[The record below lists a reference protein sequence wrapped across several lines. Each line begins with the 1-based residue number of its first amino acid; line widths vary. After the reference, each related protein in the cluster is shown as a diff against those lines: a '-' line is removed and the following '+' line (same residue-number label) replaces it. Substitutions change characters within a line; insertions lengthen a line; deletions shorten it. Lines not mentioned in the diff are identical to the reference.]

1 MEILL
6 LMVLAHLIGDYLLQW
21 RRLAE
26 DKEKGDL
33 LALLLH
39 VLLYALAMNIVF
51 RCVPWNRALYTW
63 AILSVS
69 HGIIDFVRVR
79 ADKKWS
85 SPRAK
90 LVSFCVDQLLHLGL
104 IILCWRLFLQG
115 QRTEFF
121 VWMSVQPWFRP
132 GLRYALLLGV
142 IWQPTAILVRKVLA
156 LLPPPKEAAAA
167 PAAPETAPEE
177 AKAAPEASEAAPE
190 EAKAAPEASEAAPE
204 EAPAGAEPEEAPAA
218 AEAAPE
224 ERDFR
229 SGELIG
235 KLERVIV
242 AALVLAGAA
251 STIGFVLTAK
261 SVARFKQMEDRN
273 FAERYLVGTL
283 LSVCV
288 ALAAALILKAW
299 L

>member
-26 DKEKGDL
+26 DKEQGDTV
-33 LALLLH
+33 ALLLH

-104 IILCWRLFLQG
+104 IVLCWRLFLQG

-132 GLRYALLLGV
+132 GLRYALLLSV

-156 LLPPPKEAAAA
+156 LLPPPKEAEAA

-177 AKAAPEASEAAPE
+177 AKAAP
-190 EAKAAPEASEAAPE
+190 KASEAAPE
-204 EAPAGAEPEEAPAA
+204 EAPVGAGPEEAPAA

-261 SVARFKQMEDRN
+261 SVARFKQMDDRN

-288 ALAAALILKAW
+288 ALGAALIAKAF

>member
-21 RRLAE
+21 RRLTE

-39 VLLYALAMNIVF
+39 ALLYALAMNIVF
-51 RCVPWNRALYTW
+51 RCVPWNKALSTW

-69 HGIIDFVRVR
+69 HGLIDFLRVR
-79 ADKKWS
+79 ADQKWTG
-85 SPRAK
+85 PRAR
-90 LVSFCVDQLLHLGL
+90 LISFCVDQLLHLGL
-104 IILCWRLFLQG
+104 IVLCWALFLRG

-121 VWMSVQPWFRP
+121 VWLTLQPWFRP
-132 GLRYALLLGV
+132 VLRHALLLGL

-156 LLPPPKEAAAA
+156 LLPPPKENKEAA
-167 PAAPETAPEE
+167 TEE
-177 AKAAPEASEAAPE
+177 PEAAMETPKAE
-190 EAKAAPEASEAAPE
+190 EKKE
-204 EAPAGAEPEEAPAA
+204 EG
-218 AEAAPE
+218 
-224 ERDFR
+224 FH

-235 KLERVIV
+235 KLERVIA
-242 AALVLAGAA
+242 AALTLSGAA
-251 STIGFVLTAK
+251 WAASLLLAAK
-261 SVARFKQMEDRN
+261 SLACFRQMEDRS
-273 FAERYLVGTL
+273 FAERFLVGTL

-288 ALAAALILKAW
+288 ALAAALAVKHL

>member
-6 LMVLAHLIGDYLLQW
+6 VMVLAHLIGDYLLQW
-21 RRLAE
+21 RKLAE
-26 DKEKGDL
+26 DKDRGDTV
-33 LALLLH
+33 ALILH
-39 VLLYALAMNIVF
+39 ALLYALAMNIVF
-51 RCVPWNRALYTW
+51 RCVPWNRALSTW

-79 ADKKWS
+79 ADKKWT

-90 LVSFCVDQLLHLGL
+90 LISYCVDQLLHLGL
-104 IILCWRLFLQG
+104 IVLCWRLFLQG
-115 QRTEFF
+115 QRTEIF
-121 VWMSVQPWFRP
+121 VWISVQPWFRP
-132 GLRYALLLGV
+132 ALCYGLLLGV

-156 LLPPPKEAAAA
+156 LLPPPKEEAEAPKEETKEAPAAA
-167 PAAPETAPEE
+167 PAEPNAVPA
-177 AKAAPEASEAAPE
+177 ASEAAPE
-190 EAKAAPEASEAAPE
+190 EASAAPEQTAPAAEEEKAGPAAEAKPE
-204 EAPAGAEPEEAPAA
+204 EA
-218 AEAAPE
+218 
-224 ERDFR
+224 DFR

-261 SVARFKQMEDRN
+261 SVARFKQMDDRN

-288 ALAAALILKAW
+288 ALGAALIAKAF

>member
-6 LMVLAHLIGDYLLQW
+6 LMLLAHLVGDYLLQW

-26 DKEKGDL
+26 DKERGDR

-51 RCVPWNRALYTW
+51 RCVPWNRALPTW

-69 HGIIDFVRVR
+69 HGIIDVLRVR
-79 ADKKWS
+79 ADKKWTG
-85 SPRAK
+85 PQAR

-104 IILCWRLFLQG
+104 IVLCWRLFLQG

-121 VWMSVQPWFRP
+121 VWLSMQTWFRP
-132 GLRYALLLGV
+132 ALRYALLLGV

-156 LLPPPKEAAAA
+156 LLPPPKEAEARKEAPKEAPEAA
-167 PAAPETAPEE
+167 PAASETAPEE
-177 AKAAPEASEAAPE
+177 AEAA
-190 EAKAAPEASEAAPE
+190 
-204 EAPAGAEPEEAPAA
+204 AEQVEPAA
-218 AEAAPE
+218 AEAPVTPEAPAAQE

-251 STIGFVLTAK
+251 SAIGFVLTAK

-288 ALAAALILKAW
+288 ALAAALALKNW

>member
-104 IILCWRLFLQG
+104 IVLCWRLFLQG

-156 LLPPPKEAAAA
+156 LLPPPKEAEAA
-167 PAAPETAPEE
+167 PAAP
-177 AKAAPEASEAAPE
+177 EAAPE
-190 EAKAAPEASEAAPE
+190 EAKAAPEASEAASE
-204 EAPAGAEPEEAPAA
+204 EAPAGAEPEGAPAA

>member
-6 LMVLAHLIGDYLLQW
+6 LMLLAHLVGDYLLQW

-26 DKEKGDL
+26 DKEKGDR

-51 RCVPWNRALYTW
+51 RCVPWNRALAAW

-79 ADKKWS
+79 ADKKWT

-104 IILCWRLFLQG
+104 IVLCWRLFLQG

-121 VWMSVQPWFRP
+121 VWLSLQPWFRP
-132 GLRYALLLGV
+132 ALRYALLLGV
-142 IWQPTAILVRKVLA
+142 IWKPTAILVRKVLA
-156 LLPPPKEAAAA
+156 LLPPPKEAEAQKEETKEAQKEAA
-167 PAAPETAPEE
+167 PAAAETAPEE
-177 AKAAPEASEAAPE
+177 APAAPEQTEP
-190 EAKAAPEASEAAPE
+190 
-204 EAPAGAEPEEAPAA
+204 APAEAPAA
-218 AEAAPE
+218 APE
-224 ERDFR
+224 KAFR

-251 STIGFVLTAK
+251 SAIGFVLTAK

-283 LSVCV
+283 LSVSV
-288 ALAAALILKAW
+288 ALAAALVVKAW